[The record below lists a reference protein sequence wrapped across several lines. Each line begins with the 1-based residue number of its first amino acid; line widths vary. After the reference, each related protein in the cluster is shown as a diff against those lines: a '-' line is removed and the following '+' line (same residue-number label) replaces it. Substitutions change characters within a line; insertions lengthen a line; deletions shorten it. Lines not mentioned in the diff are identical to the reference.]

1 MIGVSVRTICR
12 RMSDFG
18 LCVRAQYSTMSD
30 AELEEWFVIFS
41 PHFPCVEIGKCK
53 ATHLLCRGHRVQQIH
68 IRESQ
73 IQKEP
78 SLDIYMF

>member
-1 MIGVSVRTICR
+1 MIGVSVRTIRR

-18 LCVRAQYSTMSD
+18 LSVRAQYSTMSD
-30 AELEEWFVIFS
+30 AELDRMVCDIQS
-41 PHFPCVEIGKCK
+41 SLSMCGNRQMQG
-53 ATHLLCRGHRVQQIH
+53 HLLSRGHRIQQIR

-78 SLDIYMF
+78 SLDVYMF